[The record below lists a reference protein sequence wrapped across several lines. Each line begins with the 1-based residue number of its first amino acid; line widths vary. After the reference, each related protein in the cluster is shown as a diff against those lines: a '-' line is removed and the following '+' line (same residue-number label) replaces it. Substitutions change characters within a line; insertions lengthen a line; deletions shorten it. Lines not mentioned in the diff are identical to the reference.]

1 MEGCAGIDLED
12 SLLMLF
18 NGMKDNVEFPEY
30 ILRQNITTIYK
41 NKGSR
46 LDMENDRG
54 IFILSA
60 LKKILDMLIY
70 LDKFESIDKN
80 MSSRNIGARKG
91 RNIKDQLFIIYG
103 IINSVL
109 KGNEPCID
117 IQIYDLIKA
126 FDSLWL
132 EYCLYDA
139 FDSLDEK
146 KRDDKLKLLY
156 ESNKE
161 NWVAINTAAGLTR
174 RVSIEKI
181 VQQGGTWGPLLCSNS
196 VDTLGKK
203 VRDRGVPSYMYKN
216 TVRVLPLAMVDDIN
230 AISRKFKER
239 IQMDGNLRKTAQR
252 RKCTEICVPAK
263 LCYYLTSM

>member
-80 MSSRNIGARKG
+80 MSSSNIGARKG
-91 RNIKDQLFIIYG
+91 RNIKDHLFIIYG

-132 EYCLYDA
+132 
-139 FDSLDEK
+139 DSLDEK

-174 RVSIEKI
+174 RV
-181 VQQGGTWGPLLCSNS
+181 
-196 VDTLGKK
+196 
-203 VRDRGVPSYMYKN
+203 
-216 TVRVLPLAMVDDIN
+216 
-230 AISRKFKER
+230 
-239 IQMDGNLRKTAQR
+239 
-252 RKCTEICVPAK
+252 
-263 LCYYLTSM
+263 